1 MSMKKI
7 GLSLGL
13 IFLFILGSL
22 AQDLI
27 SVADLSKELKNPDYV
42 IVSGEIETEY
52 AKVHITGAVNVS
64 YKAFFKPGD
73 VEGLLVS
80 NDEIAKIL
88 GNAGISEKKTIIVY
102 DEGSMKYSGRLYFI
116 LKYMGAPNVKVLDGG
131 LEAWKAGRKPVTK
144 NPSNV
149 VKTTF
154 IGKPNAALIASMA
167 DVKAAK
173 GKADVVLVDSRE
185 AGEFKGMENKSTGHL
200 PGAVN
205 WDHTTLIDAKHMLKP
220 KAEIEKMLAEKG
232 ITKDKTIILYCSTGV
247 RASKEYLV
255 LTSVLGYT
263 KVKIYDNGYNE
274 WKAAGNE
281 VVK

>member
-1 MSMKKI
+1 MKR
-7 GLSLGL
+7 LNLTLGL
-13 IFLFILGSL
+13 ILAFVLGSF

-27 SVADLSKELKNPDYV
+27 SVADLAKELKNPDYIV
-42 IVSGEIETEY
+42 VSGEIETEY

-73 VEGLLVS
+73 IEGLLVS
-80 NDEIAKIL
+80 NEEIAKIL
-88 GNAGISEKKTIIVY
+88 GDNGVSEKKTIVVY

-116 LKYMGAPNVKVLDGG
+116 LKYMGAAKVKVLDGG

-149 VKTTF
+149 AKTTF
-154 IGKPNAALIASMA
+154 VPKVNAGLLASMA

-185 AGEFKGMENKSTGHL
+185 VGEFKGLENKSTGHL
-200 PGAVN
+200 PGAIN

-232 ITKDKTIILYCSTGV
+232 ITKDKNIILYCSTGV

-281 VVK
+281 IVK

>member
-1 MSMKKI
+1 MKRLNI
-7 GLSLGL
+7 TLGL
-13 IFLFILGSL
+13 ILVFVLGSF

-27 SVADLSKELKNPDYV
+27 SVADLAKELKNPDYIV
-42 IVSGEIETEY
+42 VSGEIETEY

-73 VEGLLVS
+73 IEGLLVS
-80 NDEIAKIL
+80 NEEIAKIL
-88 GNAGISEKKTIIVY
+88 GDNGVSEKKTIIVY

-116 LKYMGAPNVKVLDGG
+116 LKYMGAAKVKVLDGG

-149 VKTTF
+149 AKTTF
-154 IGKPNAALIASMA
+154 VPKVNAGLLVSMA

-185 AGEFKGMENKSTGHL
+185 VGEFKGLENKSTGHI
-200 PGAVN
+200 PGSIN

-232 ITKDKTIILYCSTGV
+232 ITKDKNIILYCSTGV

-281 VVK
+281 IVK

>member
-1 MSMKKI
+1 MKRLNI
-7 GLSLGL
+7 TLGL
-13 IFLFILGSL
+13 ILAFVLGSF

-27 SVADLSKELKNPDYV
+27 SVADLAKELKNPDYIV
-42 IVSGEIETEY
+42 VSGEIETEY

-73 VEGLLVS
+73 IEGLLVS
-80 NDEIAKIL
+80 NEEIAKIL
-88 GNAGISEKKTIIVY
+88 GDNGVSEKKTIIVY

-116 LKYMGAPNVKVLDGG
+116 LKYMGAAKVKVLDGG

-144 NPSNV
+144 NPSNIA
-149 VKTTF
+149 KTTF
-154 IGKPNAALIASMA
+154 VPKVNAGLLVSMS
-167 DVKAAK
+167 DVKGAK

-185 AGEFKGMENKSTGHL
+185 VGEFKGLENKSTGHI
-200 PGAVN
+200 PGSIN

-232 ITKDKTIILYCSTGV
+232 ITKDKNIILYCSTGV

-281 VVK
+281 IVK

>member
-1 MSMKKI
+1 MKR
-7 GLSLGL
+7 LNLTLGL
-13 IFLFILGSL
+13 IILFVIGGF

-27 SVADLSKELKNPDYV
+27 SVADLSKELKNPEFIV
-42 IVSGEIETEY
+42 VSGELETEY
-52 AKVHITGAVNVS
+52 EKVHITGAVNVS

-80 NDEIAKIL
+80 NEDIAKIL
-88 GNAGISEKKTIIVY
+88 GNAGISEKKTIVLY

-116 LKYMGAPNVKVLDGG
+116 LKYMGAANVKVLDGG
-131 LEAWKAGRKPVTK
+131 MEAWKAGRKPVTK
-144 NPSNV
+144 NPSSV
-149 VKTTF
+149 AKTTF
-154 IGKPNAALIASMA
+154 NGKPNNALLASMA

-185 AGEFKGMENKSTGHL
+185 AGEFKGVENKSPGHI

-205 WDHTTLIDAKHMLKP
+205 LDHTTLLDAKHQLKP
-220 KAEIEKMLAEKG
+220 KAEIEKLLAEKG
-232 ITKDKTIILYCSTGV
+232 ITKDKNVILYCSTGV

-255 LTSVLGYT
+255 LVSVLGYT
-263 KVKIYDNGYNE
+263 KVKVYDNGLNE

-281 VVK
+281 IAK

>member
-1 MSMKKI
+1 MKR
-7 GLSLGL
+7 LNLTLGL
-13 IFLFILGSL
+13 ILAFVLGSF

-27 SVADLSKELKNPDYV
+27 SVADLAKELKNPDYIV
-42 IVSGEIETEY
+42 VSGEIETEY
-52 AKVHITGAVNVS
+52 AKVHITGAVNIS

-73 VEGLLVS
+73 IEGLLVS
-80 NDEIAKIL
+80 NEEIAKIL
-88 GNAGISEKKTIIVY
+88 GDNGVSEKKTIIVY

-116 LKYMGAPNVKVLDGG
+116 LKYMGAAKVKVLDGG

-149 VKTTF
+149 AKTTF
-154 IGKPNAALIASMA
+154 VPKVNAGLLVSMA

-185 AGEFKGMENKSTGHL
+185 VGEFKGLENKSTGHL
-200 PGAVN
+200 PGAIN

-232 ITKDKTIILYCSTGV
+232 ITKDKNIILYCSTGV

-281 VVK
+281 IVK

>member
-1 MSMKKI
+1 MKR
-7 GLSLGL
+7 LNLTLGL
-13 IFLFILGSL
+13 ILAFVLGSF

-27 SVADLSKELKNPDYV
+27 SVADLAKELKNPDYIV
-42 IVSGEIETEY
+42 VSGEIETEY

-64 YKAFFKPGD
+64 YKAFFKAGD
-73 VEGLLVS
+73 IEGLLVS
-80 NDEIAKIL
+80 NEEIAKIL
-88 GNAGISEKKTIIVY
+88 GDNGVSEKKTIVVY

-116 LKYMGAPNVKVLDGG
+116 LKYMGAAKVKVLDGG

-149 VKTTF
+149 AKTTF
-154 IGKPNAALIASMA
+154 VPKVNAGLLASMA

-185 AGEFKGMENKSTGHL
+185 VGEFKGLENKSTGHL
-200 PGAVN
+200 PGAIN

-232 ITKDKTIILYCSTGV
+232 ITKDKNIILYCSTGV

-263 KVKIYDNGYNE
+263 KVKVYDNGYNE

-281 VVK
+281 IVK